1 MLTATGDRKPGKMML
16 VGLDH
21 SQILERRFKSAGY
34 EVVTIAD
41 ILSAIEHA
49 RRQPLDTAVL
59 VSMGSLVNVAD
70 TVFNLRDLNRSME
83 IIILV
88 NRLGPRTGRLLRPL
102 LEHPIEGTRVLTRR
116 QLQRELTASLA
127 RQYRSTSR

>member
-21 SQILERRFKSAGY
+21 SQILQRRFKSAGY
-34 EVVTIAD
+34 EVVTVAD

-88 NRLGPRTGRLLRPL
+88 NRLGPRPGRLLRPL

-127 RQYRSTSR
+127 RQYRSTPR